1 MSLQFIIG
9 SSGAGK
15 SYFAY
20 ERVIR
25 ESMEHPERNYYIIVP
40 EQFTMQTQK
49 TLVEM
54 HPGKGILNIDILS
67 FERLAYR
74 VFEETGGDNRK
85 VLEDTGK
92 SMVLQKM
99 VQQHRK
105 ELAYLGSQMNKPGY
119 LDEVKSLVSE
129 FMQYDIR
136 EENLAEMKEKAKNQ
150 PLLEMK
156 LKDVG
161 ILYQSF
167 REFLKGHYMTG
178 EEVMDVLLKQ
188 LPFSEKLKGAEFL
201 FDGFTGFTPIQVN
214 VLRELLVIADR
225 ISVTVTM
232 DEREDAFSPGKPY
245 QLFFMSKQMI
255 RTLAGLSRDLEDP
268 VYLKP
273 SGQSRFAQAPALQF
287 LEKNIFRYRKGV
299 YAEEQQEIKIFTAPS
314 PLEEMRE
321 AARRMS
327 ELVRTCGYRYGEIAV
342 ITGNLEEYA
351 RLAAQV
357 FEEADIPYFIDEKHS
372 VMMNPFV
379 EYLRAAMEMAVQGF
393 PYESVFRYL
402 RCGMSEVTREQ
413 ADKLEN
419 YVLALGIRGYKKW
432 SEKWVRVYR
441 GMEAEK
447 IQELNE
453 IREIFAEEVRELAQ
467 GFGSGKKTVEEY
479 CRILYEFIQKSNVWQ
494 KLKRQERKFKE
505 SGDKAM
511 EKEYNQIY
519 GIVMDL
525 LDKMVEILGEET
537 VNRQEFRQL
546 LESGLSQ
553 AKVALIPP
561 SIDQVMVGDMERSR
575 LKEIKALFFVGVNE
589 GNIPKST
596 QTGGILSELDRDFF
610 QEQGVELAPGPK
622 ELMNMQRF
630 YLYLNMT
637 KPSMELYISYTRLDS
652 EKKAA
657 QPSYLIGILKGMF
670 PELVVTETEDVEQ
683 LLDISSRQSALDY
696 LLSNEVDDRWCE
708 IAAAVMLYDASVSD
722 AGDGNEVD
730 DKEFTQKNSV
740 ERLINARFEHYSK
753 DPISRNVA
761 RSIYGR
767 HMEGS
772 ITRFEQ
778 FARCA
783 YAHFLNYGLRLTER
797 EESGFTSLDMGNI
810 YHEALERYSK
820 KLDRESTD
828 WFSVTDAKRDEL
840 AMEAINEVID
850 EYAGFGIFDTAE
862 SQHSISHMK
871 AVFKQTVWALTTQI
885 RRGSFVPERF
895 EFSFYES
902 LDMANDVT
910 VDIKGRVDRT
920 DTYTDE
926 GRLFVKVLDYKSG
939 NTVFDLVKLYYG
951 TQLQLAV
958 YMDAVMEQKKEA
970 LKQVSVE
977 PGGMLYYHI
986 DDPVID
992 LKDVTPGT
1000 ELSEEEINQMILKK
1014 LKPDGLI
1021 NSDEKAYRGMD
1032 RDFEKSSD
1040 VIPVTLKKDQ
1050 TPAAGSKVANAEE
1063 FDVIT
1068 RFAREKLREIGR
1080 EIYDGNVDVNPI
1092 KNKKIDSCA
1101 YCTFQAICR
1110 YDSRIP
1116 GFSERSFNGDNKED
1130 VLDKMRTQ
1138 IAAAEHKACYGDNN
1152 IKP

>member
-1 MSLQFIIG
+1 MDAEEFTQILDAGLDAADVAVIPPGYDTVTIGDIERTRLTNIKVMFFAGVNDGIVPKAAGRGGII
-9 SSGAGK
+9 SQ
-15 SYFAY
+15 Y
-20 ERVIR
+20 ER
-25 ESMEHPERNYYIIVP
+25 EA
-40 EQFTMQTQK
+40 
-49 TLVEM
+49 L
-54 HPGKGILNIDILS
+54 
-67 FERLAYR
+67 
-74 VFEETGGDNRK
+74 
-85 VLEDTGK
+85 
-92 SMVLQKM
+92 
-99 VQQHRK
+99 K
-105 ELAYLGSQMNKPGY
+105 EL
-119 LDEVKSLVSE
+119 
-129 FMQYDIR
+129 DI
-136 EENLAEMKEKAKNQ
+136 
-150 PLLEMK
+150 
-156 LKDVG
+156 
-161 ILYQSF
+161 
-167 REFLKGHYMTG
+167 
-178 EEVMDVLLKQ
+178 
-188 LPFSEKLKGAEFL
+188 
-201 FDGFTGFTPIQVN
+201 
-214 VLRELLVIADR
+214 
-225 ISVTVTM
+225 
-232 DEREDAFSPGKPY
+232 
-245 QLFFMSKQMI
+245 
-255 RTLAGLSRDLEDP
+255 
-268 VYLKP
+268 
-273 SGQSRFAQAPALQF
+273 
-287 LEKNIFRYRKGV
+287 
-299 YAEEQQEIKIFTAPS
+299 
-314 PLEEMRE
+314 
-321 AARRMS
+321 
-327 ELVRTCGYRYGEIAV
+327 
-342 ITGNLEEYA
+342 
-351 RLAAQV
+351 
-357 FEEADIPYFIDEKHS
+357 
-372 VMMNPFV
+372 
-379 EYLRAAMEMAVQGF
+379 
-393 PYESVFRYL
+393 
-402 RCGMSEVTREQ
+402 
-413 ADKLEN
+413 
-419 YVLALGIRGYKKW
+419 
-432 SEKWVRVYR
+432 
-441 GMEAEK
+441 
-447 IQELNE
+447 
-453 IREIFAEEVRELAQ
+453 
-467 GFGSGKKTVEEY
+467 
-479 CRILYEFIQKSNVWQ
+479 
-494 KLKRQERKFKE
+494 
-505 SGDKAM
+505 
-511 EKEYNQIY
+511 
-519 GIVMDL
+519 
-525 LDKMVEILGEET
+525 
-537 VNRQEFRQL
+537 
-546 LESGLSQ
+546 
-553 AKVALIPP
+553 
-561 SIDQVMVGDMERSR
+561 
-575 LKEIKALFFVGVNE
+575 
-589 GNIPKST
+589 
-596 QTGGILSELDRDFF
+596 
-610 QEQGVELAPGPK
+610 ELAPGAR
-622 ELMNMQRF
+622 EQAFIQRF

-637 KPSMELYISYTRLDS
+637 KPSRELYISYTRLDS

-696 LLSNEVDDRWCE
+696 LLSNEMDDRWCE

-722 AGDGNEVD
+722 AGDCNEVD

-1000 ELSEEEINQMILKK
+1000 ELSEKEINQMILKK

-1101 YCTFQAICR
+1101 YCAFQAICR

>member
-1 MSLQFIIG
+1 
-9 SSGAGK
+9 
-15 SYFAY
+15 
-20 ERVIR
+20 
-25 ESMEHPERNYYIIVP
+25 
-40 EQFTMQTQK
+40 
-49 TLVEM
+49 
-54 HPGKGILNIDILS
+54 
-67 FERLAYR
+67 
-74 VFEETGGDNRK
+74 
-85 VLEDTGK
+85 
-92 SMVLQKM
+92 
-99 VQQHRK
+99 
-105 ELAYLGSQMNKPGY
+105 
-119 LDEVKSLVSE
+119 
-129 FMQYDIR
+129 
-136 EENLAEMKEKAKNQ
+136 
-150 PLLEMK
+150 
-156 LKDVG
+156 
-161 ILYQSF
+161 
-167 REFLKGHYMTG
+167 
-178 EEVMDVLLKQ
+178 
-188 LPFSEKLKGAEFL
+188 
-201 FDGFTGFTPIQVN
+201 
-214 VLRELLVIADR
+214 
-225 ISVTVTM
+225 
-232 DEREDAFSPGKPY
+232 
-245 QLFFMSKQMI
+245 
-255 RTLAGLSRDLEDP
+255 
-268 VYLKP
+268 
-273 SGQSRFAQAPALQF
+273 
-287 LEKNIFRYRKGV
+287 
-299 YAEEQQEIKIFTAPS
+299 
-314 PLEEMRE
+314 
-321 AARRMS
+321 
-327 ELVRTCGYRYGEIAV
+327 
-342 ITGNLEEYA
+342 
-351 RLAAQV
+351 
-357 FEEADIPYFIDEKHS
+357 
-372 VMMNPFV
+372 
-379 EYLRAAMEMAVQGF
+379 
-393 PYESVFRYL
+393 
-402 RCGMSEVTREQ
+402 
-413 ADKLEN
+413 
-419 YVLALGIRGYKKW
+419 
-432 SEKWVRVYR
+432 
-441 GMEAEK
+441 
-447 IQELNE
+447 
-453 IREIFAEEVRELAQ
+453 
-467 GFGSGKKTVEEY
+467 
-479 CRILYEFIQKSNVWQ
+479 
-494 KLKRQERKFKE
+494 
-505 SGDKAM
+505 
-511 EKEYNQIY
+511 
-519 GIVMDL
+519 
-525 LDKMVEILGEET
+525 
-537 VNRQEFRQL
+537 
-546 LESGLSQ
+546 
-553 AKVALIPP
+553 
-561 SIDQVMVGDMERSR
+561 
-575 LKEIKALFFVGVNE
+575 
-589 GNIPKST
+589 
-596 QTGGILSELDRDFF
+596 
-610 QEQGVELAPGPK
+610 
-622 ELMNMQRF
+622 
-630 YLYLNMT
+630 
-637 KPSMELYISYTRLDS
+637 
-652 EKKAA
+652 
-657 QPSYLIGILKGMF
+657 MF

-850 EYAGFGIFDTAE
+850 EYTGFGIFDTAE

-1050 TPAAGSKVANAEE
+1050 TPAAGSKVASAEE

-1080 EIYDGNVDVNPI
+1080 EIYDGNVAVNPI

-1101 YCTFQAICR
+1101 YCAFQAICR